1 MEEIHRNKRVLKT
14 IQIKNIVVKEVHNNK
29 KTKKEI
35 PRKKRALKGQ
45 HYYSHKGSKRQR
57 ENKV

>member
-1 MEEIHRNKRVLKT
+1 M

-57 ENKV
+57 EN

>member
-1 MEEIHRNKRVLKT
+1 MEEIHRNKRVLKE

-29 KTKKEI
+29 KEI

-45 HYYSHKGSKRQR
+45 HCYAHKGSKRQR